1 MYHNNKMKLY
11 SLRAS
16 IEKHFDEFTDLVREA
31 KEDELKRK
39 LIKKIRR
46 KKERVHFFFFLWM
59 IYRPYLT
66 NSFYLLFTE
75 KWRTS
80 WAPFVFPCRQSMN
93 ETTKLVDK
101 NGR

>member
-1 MYHNNKMKLY
+1 MYHNNKIKLY

-46 KKERVHFFFFLWM
+46 KKERVHFFFFFFPVDDLSSVFS
-59 IYRPYLT
+59 P
-66 NSFYLLFTE
+66 FFLFAIHGKMAYVMGAVCFSLST
-75 KWRTS
+75 
-80 WAPFVFPCRQSMN
+80 
-93 ETTKLVDK
+93 VDE
-101 NGR
+101 